1 MRRNPHFD
9 RFESDWGIY
18 FPGAVDYLPED
29 FKYGDEAAMASKEWR
44 MAMDAQPTLI
54 STPNAGIPVFLTTFI
69 DPDILRILVAKNK
82 AAEILGEVRKGDWID
97 RVAMFPVIEHT
108 GEVTSY
114 GDFNNNGR
122 AKANAEWETRE
133 SYLYQTVAE
142 YGELELERAGR
153 ARIGWASELKQS
165 SINILNKYQ
174 NLTYFYG
181 VTGLAN
187 YGLLNSPGL
196 PAPISPAIKAAGGV
210 SWYVG
215 STPNA
220 QANEVYNDILA
231 MFTQLVIQASG
242 NITQEDELI
251 LALSPKS
258 SPALDFTNIY
268 NVNVRDIL
276 KKAFPKLRVETAI
289 QYGVQ
294 STINPQG
301 SALGEIVQLICPKVE
316 GQDTGFVAFTEKLRA
331 HPIIRDMSSFKQKM
345 TQGTWGAVV
354 RQPFAFAQMIG
365 V

>member
-1 MRRNPHFD
+1 MRRNPHFQ
-9 RFESDWGIY
+9 RFEDEWGV
-18 FPGAVDYLPED
+18 FLPGAMDYLPAHLKRDIVTAVE
-29 FKYGDEAAMASKEWR
+29 SNEWR

-54 STPNAGIPVFLTTFI
+54 SSPNAGIPVFLTTFI

-82 AAEILGEVRKGDWID
+82 AAEILGEVRKGDWVD
-97 RVAMFPVIEHT
+97 RVAMFPVVEHT

-114 GDFNNNGR
+114 GDFNTNGR

-133 SYLYQTVAE
+133 SYLYQTIME

-153 ARIGWASELKQS
+153 GRIGWASELKQS
-165 SINILNKYQ
+165 AINILNKFQ

-210 SWYVG
+210 AWYVG
-215 STPNA
+215 TTPNA
-220 QANEVYNDILA
+220 QANEVYNDILSL
-231 MFTQLVIQASG
+231 FTQLVIQSSG

-251 LALSPKS
+251 LCLSPKS
-258 SPALDFTNIY
+258 SPALDFTNVY

-289 QYGVQ
+289 QYGIQ
-294 STINPQG
+294 SSINPQG
-301 SALGEIVQLICPKVE
+301 SAVGEIVQLIAPKVE
-316 GQDTGFVAFTEKLRA
+316 GQDTGFTAFTEKLRA
-331 HPIIRDMSSFKQKM
+331 HPIIRDLSSFKQKM

-354 RQPFAFAQMIG
+354 RQPFAVAQMIG